1 MANDKTKTEDAQT
14 GDPKVDQKKAEVE
27 EKQADT
33 PSAEKAD
40 AKIDEAP
47 DAPVDGVSTDED
59 EALEQPTEAAPA
71 GQVPDPDVG
80 KFDIRTGDVW
90 SANTDGESLY
100 VVGITEGGDPVV
112 SDSTGE
118 YELAAETLVQG
129 FRHDGPTHHEAGAAR
144 L

>member
-1 MANDKTKTEDAQT
+1 MADDKTKTEDAQT
-14 GDPKVDQKKAEVE
+14 GDPKVDQKKAEVKA
-27 EKQADT
+27 KQADA

-47 DAPVDGVSTDED
+47 DAPIDGVSSDED

-100 VVGITEGGDPVV
+100 V
-112 SDSTGE
+112 
-118 YELAAETLVQG
+118 
-129 FRHDGPTHHEAGAAR
+129 
-144 L
+144 